1 MSTSPDY
8 LKQLQK
14 EIEQT
19 PEEYRGLLLRIVH
32 SFREGVMLP
41 SQADTF
47 KRNKQKAQML
57 TETHEALAEIEASE
71 LISGDKVLD
80 WLDSW
85 GDENEKPS
93 PVDYRG
99 ELLLLRVQCTT

>member
-1 MSTSPDY
+1 MATTPDY

-32 SFREGVMLP
+32 SFREGVTLP
-41 SQADTF
+41 SQTDTF
-47 KRNKQKAQML
+47 KSDKQKAQML
-57 TETHEALAEIEASE
+57 SETYEALAEVEAGE

-93 PVDYRG
+93 PV
-99 ELLLLRVQCTT
+99 

>member
-1 MSTSPDY
+1 MATTPDY

-32 SFREGVMLP
+32 SFREGVTLP
-41 SQADTF
+41 SQTDTF
-47 KRNKQKAQML
+47 KRDKQKAQML
-57 TETHEALAEIEASE
+57 SETHEALAEVEADE

-93 PVDYRG
+93 PV
-99 ELLLLRVQCTT
+99 

>member
-1 MSTSPDY
+1 MATTPDY

-19 PEEYRGLLLRIVH
+19 PKEYRGLLLRIVH
-32 SFREGVMLP
+32 SFREGVTLP
-41 SQADTF
+41 SQTDTF
-47 KRNKQKAQML
+47 KRDKQKAQML
-57 TETHEALAEIEASE
+57 SETHEALAEVEAGE
-71 LISGDKVLD
+71 LMSGDKVLD

-93 PVDYRG
+93 PV
-99 ELLLLRVQCTT
+99 

>member
-1 MSTSPDY
+1 MATTPDY

-41 SQADTF
+41 SAEDSLHEGWQDV
-47 KRNKQKAQML
+47 KQGKTQ
-57 TETHEALAEIEASE
+57 
-71 LISGDKVLD
+71 
-80 WLDSW
+80 
-85 GDENEKPS
+85 
-93 PVDYRG
+93 PVDT
-99 ELLLLRVQCTT
+99 LWDDMDAQ

>member
-1 MSTSPDY
+1 MATTPDY

-41 SQADTF
+41 SAEDSLREGWQDV
-47 KRNKQKAQML
+47 KQGN
-57 TETHEALAEIEASE
+57 T
-71 LISGDKVLD
+71 
-80 WLDSW
+80 
-85 GDENEKPS
+85 P
-93 PVDYRG
+93 PVDTLWDEGY
-99 ELLLLRVQCTT
+99 TSK

>member
-1 MSTSPDY
+1 MVTTPDY

-32 SFREGVMLP
+32 SFREGVTLP
-41 SQADTF
+41 SQTDTF
-47 KRNKQKAQML
+47 KRDRQKAQML
-57 TETHEALAEIEASE
+57 SETHEALAEVEAGE

-93 PVDYRG
+93 PV
-99 ELLLLRVQCTT
+99 

>member
-1 MSTSPDY
+1 MATTPDY

-32 SFREGVMLP
+32 SFREGVTLP
-41 SQADTF
+41 SQTDTF
-47 KRNKQKAQML
+47 KRDRQKAQML
-57 TETHEALAEIEASE
+57 SETHEALAEVEAGE

-93 PVDYRG
+93 PV
-99 ELLLLRVQCTT
+99 

>member
-1 MSTSPDY
+1 
-8 LKQLQK
+8 
-14 EIEQT
+14 
-19 PEEYRGLLLRIVH
+19 
-32 SFREGVMLP
+32 MLP

-93 PVDYRG
+93 PV
-99 ELLLLRVQCTT
+99 

>member
-1 MSTSPDY
+1 MTTTPDY
-8 LKQLQK
+8 LKQLRK

-32 SFREGVMLP
+32 SFREGVTLP
-41 SQADTF
+41 SQTDTF
-47 KRNKQKAQML
+47 KRDRQKAQML
-57 TETHEALAEIEASE
+57 SETHEALAEVEAGE

-85 GDENEKPS
+85 GDENEKPT
-93 PVDYRG
+93 PV
-99 ELLLLRVQCTT
+99 

>member
-1 MSTSPDY
+1 MATTPDY

-41 SQADTF
+41 SAEDSFCEGWQDVKQGNTRPVETLWDDMDT
-47 KRNKQKAQML
+47 Q
-57 TETHEALAEIEASE
+57 
-71 LISGDKVLD
+71 
-80 WLDSW
+80 
-85 GDENEKPS
+85 
-93 PVDYRG
+93 
-99 ELLLLRVQCTT
+99 